1 MAAEMPEILVY
12 QIPDAQKMNLVEMYL
27 EGKAEIWYQS
37 AKLAKAKGQLSWDEF
52 GVAVTRRFNEIGF
65 RDEVEGPKDE
75 V

>member
-37 AKLAKAKGQLSWDEF
+37 AKLAKGQLSWDEF